1 MRPKKA
7 DKVKSFRAFDKLSK
21 FSKHDRSGLDE
32 NKATR
37 TKFNLTI
44 PSDIKKLQKAF
55 KKDKKQLY
63 VVGGAVRDTFLVKNQ
78 KILI

>member
-1 MRPKKA
+1 MKTKQQ
-7 DKVKSFRAFDKLSK
+7 
-21 FSKHDRSGLDE
+21 E
-32 NKATR
+32 Q
-37 TKFNLTI
+37 KFNLTI

-63 VVGGAVRDTFLVKNQ
+63 VVGGSVRDTFLVKNQ